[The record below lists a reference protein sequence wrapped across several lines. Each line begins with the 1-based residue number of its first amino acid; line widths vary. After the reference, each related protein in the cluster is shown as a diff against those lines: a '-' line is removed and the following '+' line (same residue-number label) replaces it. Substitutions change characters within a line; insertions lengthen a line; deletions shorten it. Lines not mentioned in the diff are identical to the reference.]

1 MLNKTAKTSLLFFV
15 ILMSL
20 TGRHGSLASQN
31 PRTINVP
38 ADLPSIQEA
47 IDAASAGDTVLVASG
62 LYNEC
67 IVIGKPLRLVG
78 EDRNTTVIDGGSYN
92 FWGPVTKVVSV
103 LSENVTI
110 EGFTIRNAFCGVY
123 ADCSNVFT
131 VRNNI
136 FTSNFRGLCVDNT
149 FVSTIA
155 GNIVV
160 SNIEGITVENSSM
173 CVIEDNMLANN
184 WGGHP
189 DLLVGI
195 GISLYRSNSSMI
207 TNNFLTNHTVG
218 AIMLGEAYG
227 NIIANNTATKN
238 DAYAVELYTSSENL
252 VVNNTSIE
260 DGGGIR
266 VTAGSKNNLVMGN
279 LVSRGIIGIGCSFS
293 EGNVFAQNTLS
304 NNTDGFA
311 MEQVSNLFVG
321 NLIVNNSNG
330 IGIHYSN
337 GSIFHHNNLINNT
350 VDVEEDVYV
359 NVNIWDD
366 GTEGN
371 YWHSYNG
378 TDANQDGIGD
388 MPYIID
394 QNNRDNHPLMG
405 MFSNFTFPWQ
415 EQKHSITTISNST
428 ITNFQFNSTLKTVSF
443 SVTGETQTI
452 GFCRVTIPNT
462 IVQEMWNNNYTV
474 LIDNRE
480 PLMIRNWTD
489 DKNTFIYL
497 MYQHSQHTI
506 TIIPEFPPSTLLVI
520 LIPTIIFAITKK
532 KRAPGSH
539 APLYP

>member
-1 MLNKTAKTSLLFFV
+1 MLNKTAKTSLLFF
-15 ILMSL
+15 IMLISW
-20 TGRHGSLASQN
+20 TAQHNSLASQN
-31 PRTINVP
+31 PRTIKVP
-38 ADLPSIQEA
+38 ANFASIQEA
-47 IDAASAGDTVLVASG
+47 IDATSAGDTVLVASG

-67 IVIGKPLRLVG
+67 IVIDKPLRLVG
-78 EDRNTTVIDGGSYN
+78 EDRNNTVIDGGSYN
-92 FWGPVTKVVSV
+92 FWGPVTRVVSV

-110 EGFTIRNAFCGVY
+110 EGFTIRNAFYGIY
-123 ADCSNVFT
+123 ADHSDFFT

-136 FTSNFRGLCVDNT
+136 FTSNFRGLCVNST
-149 FVSTIA
+149 FVSTVA
-155 GNIVV
+155 GNIAVN
-160 SNIEGITVENSSM
+160 NIEGITVENSSM
-173 CVIEDNMLANN
+173 CAIEYNVLANN
-184 WGGHP
+184 WGGYP
-189 DLLVGI
+189 DLLVGA

-218 AIMLGEAYG
+218 AIMLGEAYR
-227 NIIANNTATKN
+227 NIIGNNTTTKN
-238 DAYAVELYTSSENL
+238 DAYAVELYTSCENL
-252 VVNNTSIE
+252 VVNNTSTE

-266 VTAGSKNNLVMGN
+266 VTAGSKNNVVIGN
-279 LVSRGIIGIGCSFS
+279 FASTDIIGIGCSFS

-311 MEQVSNLFVG
+311 MEQASNLFVG

-330 IGIHYSN
+330 IGIHFSN
-337 GSIFHHNNLINNT
+337 GSIFHHNNFVNNT
-350 VDVEEDVYV
+350 VDVPEDVYANF
-359 NVNIWDD
+359 NVWDD
-366 GTEGN
+366 GFEGN
-371 YWHSYNG
+371 YWDIYNG
-378 TDANQDGIGD
+378 SDTDQDGIGD
-388 MPYIID
+388 SPYIID
-394 QNNRDNHPLMG
+394 QYNRDNHPLMG

-415 EQKHSITTISNST
+415 EQKHPITTISNST

-497 MYQHSQHTI
+497 MYQHSQHMI